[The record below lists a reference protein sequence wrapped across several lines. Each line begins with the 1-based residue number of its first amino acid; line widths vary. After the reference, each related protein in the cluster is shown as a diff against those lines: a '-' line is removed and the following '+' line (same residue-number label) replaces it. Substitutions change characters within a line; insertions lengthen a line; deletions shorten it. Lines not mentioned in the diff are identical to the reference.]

1 MMKGWLTIGQFAKQV
16 SLSERT
22 IRVYE
27 KAGLIKAHT
36 RGENECRY
44 FTSEQV
50 QTVDRIKQFKAFG
63 FSLAEIRSLLE
74 INESLDR
81 AKLCELLEK
90 QLSVVEKERSD
101 LAAAHS
107 KLKQVITSLKQNK
120 PGLSPEERRF
130 VMNRFEKTSVMVGGV
145 SNLELT
151 ANLIKQHFEKSGK
164 SVPVVAW
171 DGMADI
177 PTVKPFILVVSEKVL
192 LNQLK
197 SKSKLSTFT
206 PDVVVIKELS
216 SSSDNL
222 HQAYL
227 QVYGGVGPHMST
239 ILNADDRAV
248 IELAGNEILRKGKT
262 YYFSKNSG
270 LQDQIKE
277 IGGVV
282 SDGEKVLIYGLNQKS
297 IPTEINLNRILG
309 HDEEMAY
316 LASLA
321 AIMDFGL
328 KQEALFPL

>member
-1 MMKGWLTIGQFAKQV
+1 MKGWLTIGQFAKQV

-27 KAGLIKAHT
+27 KSGLIKAHT
-36 RGENECRY
+36 RGENEYRY
-44 FTSEQV
+44 FTNEQI
-50 QTVDRIKQFKAFG
+50 QTIDRIKQFKAFG

-74 INESLDR
+74 IDETLDR
-81 AKLCELLEK
+81 AKLCVLLEK
-90 QLSVVEKERSD
+90 QLVIIEQEYSS
-101 LAAAHS
+101 LSAAQT
-107 KLKQVITSLKQNK
+107 KLKQVITSLNQKN

-145 SNLELT
+145 SNLELA

-164 SVPVVAW
+164 SVPVIEW
-171 DGMADI
+171 DGNADI
-177 PTVKPFILVVSEKVL
+177 PVAKPFILVVSEKVL
-192 LNQLK
+192 LAQRKLN
-197 SKSKLSTFT
+197 SKLSAFT

-216 SSSDNL
+216 KSSDEL

-227 QVYGGVGPHMST
+227 QVYGAVGPHMST

-248 IELAGNEILRKGKT
+248 IEFAGNETVRKGKT

-270 LQDQIKE
+270 FEEQIGR

-282 SDGEKVLIYGLNQKS
+282 SDGEKVSIFGFNQTKT
-297 IPTEINLNRILG
+297 PTEINLNRILG

-321 AIMDFGL
+321 AVMDFGL
-328 KQEALFPL
+328 KREALAHS